1 MPKEEGYLTRGL
13 IRDEFVK
20 ETAAERLVR
29 MVLAKVKGEPFESE
43 MAPTAFAP
51 VPMPPAIQDLSKAKL
66 MLITDGGLVPKGN
79 PDKIQV
85 SAATRWG
92 SYNIENC
99 DDLRGEDYE
108 ISHGGYDPQF
118 VCQDPDR
125 LVPLDAIRELEKA
138 GVIGK
143 LHDEFLATSG
153 LANPLSNTR
162 RMGRAMAEKA
172 KALGIDGV
180 ILTSTIVGGELSL
193 ATGAALSQTMGG
205 GDGIVAC
212 FFGDGAACEGV
223 FHESLN
229 LAAVWELP
237 ILYVCENNQW
247 QAFVHR
253 RETMPIDHVSTWA
266 AAHGMEAL
274 TVDGND
280 VEAVYAAATRAVAAI
295 RTTGKP
301 FFLETYTFRMHGH
314 MEADDQS
321 YVDRQELAAWA
332 AKDPIQRQKERLL
345 REGLLS
351 AEVIAQMETRVRS
364 TIESAV
370 AFAGSSPYPEL
381 AELTTEIYA

>member
-1 MPKEEGYLTRGL
+1 MRVVHYLNQFFGGLGGEEKANLPLEAKEGAVGPGKLLEQLLGGDAKIVLTLICGDNYAVERQEEMLAAALDKIRQADADLFVAGPCFQAGRYGMAASALCSEVRSKLSIPVITGMAEENPGADLYREFLYIIDSGANAAKIRDVLLSMAQLAQKLMRNERIGLPKEEGYLTRGL

-29 MVLAKVKGEPFESE
+29 MVLAKAKGEPFESE

-79 PDKIQV
+79 PDKIQGP
-85 SAATRWG
+85 AATRWG

-162 RMGRAMAEKA
+162 RMGREMAEKA

-180 ILTSTIVGGELSL
+180 ILTST
-193 ATGAALSQTMGG
+193 
-205 GDGIVAC
+205 
-212 FFGDGAACEGV
+212 
-223 FHESLN
+223 
-229 LAAVWELP
+229 
-237 ILYVCENNQW
+237 
-247 QAFVHR
+247 
-253 RETMPIDHVSTWA
+253 
-266 AAHGMEAL
+266 
-274 TVDGND
+274 
-280 VEAVYAAATRAVAAI
+280 
-295 RTTGKP
+295 
-301 FFLETYTFRMHGH
+301 
-314 MEADDQS
+314 
-321 YVDRQELAAWA
+321 
-332 AKDPIQRQKERLL
+332 
-345 REGLLS
+345 
-351 AEVIAQMETRVRS
+351 
-364 TIESAV
+364 
-370 AFAGSSPYPEL
+370 
-381 AELTTEIYA
+381 